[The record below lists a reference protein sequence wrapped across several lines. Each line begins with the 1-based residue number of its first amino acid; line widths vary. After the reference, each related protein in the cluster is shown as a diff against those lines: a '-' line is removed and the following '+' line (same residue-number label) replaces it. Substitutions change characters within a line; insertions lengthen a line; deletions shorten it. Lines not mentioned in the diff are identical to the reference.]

1 MRVRGI
7 SLITAFTVTMAACS
21 GVETSPPA
29 AAGRPAAPGDTIAAV
44 FEPAFRWPP
53 TGLVSGSPAGLTTA
67 PLTGLAAVLP
77 AGWAPGPSGGQDG
90 PRSYTQPS
98 LPGGV
103 SAASSGER
111 VLGVPGDGGRP
122 LPDELRGKLD
132 RALGRYLASRPGRAA
147 VAVYDRVAAT
157 RYAYREREPFMLA
170 SVAKVDILLA
180 LALKAQEEGRR
191 LTKRERSVAGR
202 MIRVSDNDCAH
213 DLYRAVGG
221 RDGLTAVLRE
231 QGVRRTWPENSW
243 GTTRS
248 RPSDQV
254 KVLDRL
260 TDPEGPLTA
269 ANRRFALELMSSVV
283 PGQDWGVSAAAGSGQ
298 VALKNGWLPA
308 SAHDGLWTVNS
319 VGRLQTGGHDLLLAV
334 LSERSPAMGYGVAT
348 VEAVARLVVRTMTK
362 PAPAP

>member
-1 MRVRGI
+1 M
-7 SLITAFTVTMAACS
+7 
-21 GVETSPPA
+21 
-29 AAGRPAAPGDTIAAV
+29 
-44 FEPAFRWPP
+44 
-53 TGLVSGSPAGLTTA
+53 
-67 PLTGLAAVLP
+67 
-77 AGWAPGPSGGQDG
+77 
-90 PRSYTQPS
+90 
-98 LPGGV
+98 

-122 LPDELRGKLD
+122 LPDGLRGKLD
-132 RALGRYLASRPGRAA
+132 RALGRYLAARPGRAA

-191 LTKRERSVAGR
+191 LTRRERSAAGR

-213 DLYRAVGG
+213 DLYRAIGG

-231 QGVRRTWPENSW
+231 LGIRRTWPEHSW

-308 SAHDGLWTVNS
+308 GAHDGLWTVNS

-362 PAPAP
+362 SAPTAITIR